1 MTAFQRGQT
10 HIPGHRFGV
19 LVSGRCEPA
28 ESERIETFRNV
39 FLTIISTVIVK
50 AKHFLLTFVSEIKTE
65 PSLTYLYN
73 IKRRPL

>member
-19 LVSGRCEPA
+19 LVSGDEPV
-28 ESERIETFRNV
+28 ESERIETFRNA

>member
-10 HIPGHRFGV
+10 IPGHRFGV
-19 LVSGRCEPA
+19 LVSGDDPV
-28 ESERIETFRNV
+28 ESEQNETFRNI
-39 FLTIISTVIVK
+39 FLTIILTTIVE